1 MDSRR
6 QNLLLGKIRHNLK
19 THVNVIV
26 GYSELLLEIA
36 EEEDLGLQKIAPD
49 IFQIRE
55 SGNFILQ
62 DINKVFTLRGNFEVN
77 IFEHI
82 RTIADEF
89 EHDVHETLEFISKKV
104 DLYLSNE
111 FEGVNEECIEDFEK
125 IRYSAEQLSS
135 IIHCLIEIKVD
146 RIEDLMDSGILTK
159 ADFDLID
166 AFSSSLNILPEV
178 MESKY
183 PSTILVIDDNASNT
197 DYLKRKLEAARHR
210 VMSANSVEEAEALLT
225 NENTNLV
232 LLDILMPDVNGY
244 EFLKR
249 NAADFQKSNVPV
261 IMVSSLDETD
271 TIYRCLEAGAEDY
284 VTKPYNFITLNAR
297 INSALE
303 RKFLKD
309 KEKEYLKTI
318 EEERR
323 KSESLLLNIL
333 PAPIAERLKAHELTI
348 ADSFPECSVL
358 FADIVGFTPL
368 SAKLGAK
375 QLVDLLNEIFSA
387 FDGFTEELGLEKIK
401 TIGDSYMVAAGIP
414 EPYPDHAKTMVEM
427 AERMLRYFE
436 EMEDIEGETISI
448 RIGIHS
454 GPVVAGV
461 IGKKKFIYDLWGD
474 TVNTA
479 ARMESHGVPG
489 AIHLSATT
497 AGLVKDSYKLEPR
510 GVSEIKGKGPMETY
524 LVTQ

>member
-26 GYSELLLEIA
+26 GYSELLLEMS
-36 EEEDLGLQKIAPD
+36 EEESKLREIAPD
-49 IFQIRE
+49 LERIRKFAY
-55 SGNFILQ
+55 FILQ
-62 DINKVFTLRGNFEVN
+62 DINKIFTLRGNLEVN
-77 IFEHI
+77 IFDHI
-82 RTIADEF
+82 RVIADEF
-89 EHDVHETLEFISKKV
+89 EHDIHDTLEFISKKAG
-104 DLYLSNE
+104 LYLS
-111 FEGVNEECIEDFEK
+111 EDFKGLNDESLEDLTK
-125 IRYSAEQLSS
+125 ISYSAEQLNS
-135 IIHCLIEIKVD
+135 IVRCLIEIKVD
-146 RIEDLMDSGILTK
+146 RIEDLIDSGILTK
-159 ADFDLID
+159 ADYDLID
-166 AFSSSLNILPEV
+166 AFSSSLVQIPEV
-178 MESKY
+178 IESKY
-183 PSTILVIDDNASNT
+183 PSTILVVDDNASNT
-197 DYLKRKLEAARHR
+197 DYLKRKLDTARHKVR
-210 VMSANSVEEAEALLT
+210 TANSIEEAEALLP
-225 NENTNLV
+225 EEKFDLV

-249 NAADFQKSNVPV
+249 NAVDFQKQNTPV

-318 EEERR
+318 EEEKQ
-323 KSESLLLNIL
+323 KSENLLLNIL
-333 PAPIAERLKAHELTI
+333 PKPIAERLKAHELTI
-348 ADSFPECSVL
+348 ADSFPSCSVL

-368 SAKLGAK
+368 STKLGAK

-414 EPYPDHAKTMVEM
+414 EPHPDHANALVEM
-427 AERMLRYFE
+427 AVRLLRYFE

-479 ARMESHGVPG
+479 ARMESHGIPG
-489 AIHLSATT
+489 AIHVSAAT
-497 AGLVKDSYKLEPR
+497 AELIQDTHDLEAR
-510 GVSEIKGKGPMETY
+510 GISEIKGKGPMETF
-524 LVTQ
+524 LVTP